1 MKPWKRIR
9 YLLNREAF
17 DRELQEEMRIHRE
30 MAEERL
36 SQLGT
41 LKEEAHYAAM
51 RAFGNATLAQEAS
64 RAEWTF
70 FFESLVQ
77 DICFGVRMLRKSP
90 GFTAV
95 AVLTLALG
103 IGANTAIFSVINGVL
118 LSPLPYKSPQKI
130 VVMKENESLPNVM
143 DIQRQASAFS
153 LGGAINAQ
161 PIDYTNG
168 PEPLQIRVG
177 LVNSGFF
184 ETLGLPPMMG
194 RIFSEAEDVR
204 GGPRVAV
211 VSYTFW
217 QGYLGSDPHA
227 VGRTITLN
235 GNSYTV
241 IGVMPESFVSP
252 REHADVFVSLWV
264 GYPGAAADRG
274 VHFMHTY
281 WRLKE
286 GVTLAQAQADIAKI
300 DRRLAE
306 QFPSEEKERRT
317 HLIPLREA
325 VIGDVR
331 PALLVLFGAVG
342 LVLLIACGNFAS
354 LLVARAFVRRQEMM
368 IRAALGAGR
377 GRLIRKLLTE
387 SALLSVLGGAA
398 GLLFAQWGTHMLLAL
413 TPEKLIRL
421 NGVHMD
427 TRVLLFAFVVSVL
440 TGVIF
445 GIAPALLA
453 ARQDVTGALNE
464 NGRST
469 TASATGHHIRKIL
482 VTSELALALVLL
494 VGAGLLIKGFSRLR
508 SVNPG
513 FNPVGVLTIYLQ
525 LPATRYA
532 EIPKQTQFRRELLAR
547 LNLLA
552 GVQVG
557 MVSDIPLGTN
567 YVDHNFV
574 IDGRAPIPVGDE
586 PEVQT
591 LALMG
596 DYFRVM
602 QIPLRAGRDF
612 TEMDREG
619 QPLVAVVNEELV
631 RQYFP
636 HDNPVGARIRWARD
650 AGPPRWMTII
660 GVASDVKQSGLN
672 QPVDP
677 AVYTPFV
684 QSDEVWRHWMTLVI
698 RTDNSSSGLIEQV
711 KAQVWRV
718 DRQIP
723 VSDVQTMEQRM
734 AVSLAQQRFNMLLL
748 GAFAALALI
757 LAGVGIYGVMGYT
770 ASQRTHEIGIRMA
783 LGGQRR
789 DVLRLIVAEGAKLTF
804 AGILIGIVG
813 ALALTRVMAG
823 LLFEVKPGDPAIF
836 AVVAILLAL
845 VALAACYIPARR
857 ATKVDPMVAL
867 RYE

>member
-1 MKPWKRIR
+1 MKLWKKLR
-9 YLLNREAF
+9 YLVKRDSF
-17 DRELQEEMRIHRE
+17 DRDLQEEMRLHRE
-30 MAEERL
+30 MAEEKL
-36 SQLGT
+36 NQLGT
-41 LKEEAHYAAM
+41 PREEAHYAAM
-51 RAFGNATLAQEAS
+51 RAFGNATLAREAS

-77 DICFGVRMLRKSP
+77 DIGFGVRTLRKAP
-90 GFTAV
+90 GFTVV

-118 LSPLPYKSPQKI
+118 LRPLPYNNPQKI
-130 VVMKENESLPNVM
+130 LITKENESLPNVM
-143 DIQRQASAFS
+143 DIQRLTSAFS
-153 LGGAINAQ
+153 LEGAINAQ
-161 PIDYTNG
+161 PMDYTSG

-177 LVNSGFF
+177 LVDSGFF
-184 ETLGLPPMMG
+184 EILGVLPMTG
-194 RIFSEAEDVR
+194 RVLSAAEDVR

-211 VSYTFW
+211 VSYPFW

-227 VGRTITLN
+227 VGRTIRLD
-235 GNSYTV
+235 GNSYAV
-241 IGVMPESFVSP
+241 IGVLPASFVSP

-264 GYPGAAADRG
+264 GYPSAAAERD

-286 GVTLAQAQADIAKI
+286 GVTLAQAQADMATI

-306 QFPSEEKERRT
+306 QFPDEEKERRT

-325 VIGDVR
+325 MIGDIR

-368 IRAALGAGR
+368 IRAALGASR
-377 GRLIRKLLTE
+377 GRLIRKVLTE
-387 SALLSVLGGAA
+387 SALLSALGGAA
-398 GLLFAQWGTHMLLAL
+398 GLLFAQWGIRMLLAL
-413 TPEKLIRL
+413 TPEELIRL
-421 NGVHMD
+421 NGVHLD
-427 TRVLLFAFVVSVL
+427 TRVLLFAFMVSVL

-445 GIAPALLA
+445 GIAPALLT
-453 ARQDVTGALNE
+453 ARQDVTGALKE
-464 NGRST
+464 NGRNT
-469 TASATGHHIRKIL
+469 TASATGHRIRKIL

-513 FNPVGVLTIYLQ
+513 FNPAGVLTMYLR
-525 LPATRYA
+525 LPTSRYA

-547 LNLLA
+547 LNSLA
-552 GVQVG
+552 GAQIG

-567 YVDHNFV
+567 YVGHNFI
-574 IDGRAPIPVGDE
+574 IDGRPPIPVGAE
-586 PEVQT
+586 PYVQT
-591 LALMG
+591 LAVMG

-602 QIPLRAGRDF
+602 QITLRAGRDF
-612 TEMDREG
+612 TERDREG
-619 QPLVAVVNEELV
+619 QPLAAVVNEELV

-650 AGPPRWMTII
+650 PGPPRWMTII

-698 RTDNSSSGLIEQV
+698 RTDNSTSGLAEQV
-711 KAQVWRV
+711 KAQVWSV

-723 VSDVQTMEQRM
+723 VSDVRTMDQLM

-757 LAGVGIYGVMGYT
+757 LAGVGIYGVMSYT
-770 ASQRTHEIGIRMA
+770 ASQRAHEIGIRMA

-789 DVLRLIVAEGAKLTF
+789 DVLRLIVGEGARLTLV
-804 AGILIGIVG
+804 GILIGIVG
-813 ALALTRVMAG
+813 ALGLSRLVAS
-823 LLFEVKPGDPAIF
+823 LLFEVKPTDPEIF
-836 AVVAILLAL
+836 AAVAILLAV

-857 ATKVDPMVAL
+857 AMRTDPMVAL
-867 RYE
+867 RNV

>member
-30 MAEERL
+30 MAEEKL

-300 DRRLAE
+300 DRRS
-306 QFPSEEKERRT
+306 F
-317 HLIPLREA
+317 
-325 VIGDVR
+325 
-331 PALLVLFGAVG
+331 
-342 LVLLIACGNFAS
+342 
-354 LLVARAFVRRQEMM
+354 
-368 IRAALGAGR
+368 
-377 GRLIRKLLTE
+377 
-387 SALLSVLGGAA
+387 
-398 GLLFAQWGTHMLLAL
+398 
-413 TPEKLIRL
+413 
-421 NGVHMD
+421 
-427 TRVLLFAFVVSVL
+427 
-440 TGVIF
+440 
-445 GIAPALLA
+445 
-453 ARQDVTGALNE
+453 
-464 NGRST
+464 
-469 TASATGHHIRKIL
+469 
-482 VTSELALALVLL
+482 
-494 VGAGLLIKGFSRLR
+494 
-508 SVNPG
+508 
-513 FNPVGVLTIYLQ
+513 
-525 LPATRYA
+525 
-532 EIPKQTQFRRELLAR
+532 LAR
-547 LNLLA
+547 KKN
-552 GVQVG
+552 G
-557 MVSDIPLGTN
+557 
-567 YVDHNFV
+567 
-574 IDGRAPIPVGDE
+574 E
-586 PEVQT
+586 
-591 LALMG
+591 
-596 DYFRVM
+596 
-602 QIPLRAGRDF
+602 
-612 TEMDREG
+612 
-619 QPLVAVVNEELV
+619 
-631 RQYFP
+631 
-636 HDNPVGARIRWARD
+636 RI
-650 AGPPRWMTII
+650 
-660 GVASDVKQSGLN
+660 
-672 QPVDP
+672 
-677 AVYTPFV
+677 
-684 QSDEVWRHWMTLVI
+684 
-698 RTDNSSSGLIEQV
+698 
-711 KAQVWRV
+711 
-718 DRQIP
+718 
-723 VSDVQTMEQRM
+723 
-734 AVSLAQQRFNMLLL
+734 
-748 GAFAALALI
+748 
-757 LAGVGIYGVMGYT
+757 
-770 ASQRTHEIGIRMA
+770 
-783 LGGQRR
+783 
-789 DVLRLIVAEGAKLTF
+789 
-804 AGILIGIVG
+804 
-813 ALALTRVMAG
+813 
-823 LLFEVKPGDPAIF
+823 
-836 AVVAILLAL
+836 
-845 VALAACYIPARR
+845 
-857 ATKVDPMVAL
+857 
-867 RYE
+867 

>member
-1 MKPWKRIR
+1 MKFWNKLR
-9 YLLNREAF
+9 YLLRRDSL
-17 DRELQEEMRIHRE
+17 DRDLQEEMRVHRE
-30 MAEERL
+30 MAEEKL
-36 SQLGT
+36 SELG
-41 LKEEAHYAAM
+41 EQRDAAHYESM
-51 RAFGNATLAQEAS
+51 RRFGNPTLAQEDS
-64 RAEWTF
+64 RSEWTF
-70 FFESLVQ
+70 FFETHLE
-77 DICFGVRMLRKSP
+77 DLRFGLRILRKSP
-90 GFTAV
+90 GFTAI

-118 LSPLPYKSPQKI
+118 LSPLPYNNPQEI
-130 VVMKENESLPNVM
+130 VIMKQNDSLPNVKE
-143 DIQRQASAFS
+143 IQRQSRAFS

-161 PIDYTNG
+161 PMDYTSG

-177 LVNSGFF
+177 LVDSGFF
-184 ETLGLPPMMG
+184 EILGVPPMAG
-194 RIFSEAEDVR
+194 RILSASEDVR

-211 VSYTFW
+211 VSHSFY
-217 QGYLGSDPHA
+217 QDYLGSDPHA
-227 VGRTITLN
+227 VGRTITLD

-241 IGVMPESFVSP
+241 IGVMPESFVCP

-264 GYPGAAADRG
+264 GYPDAAAQRG

-281 WRLKE
+281 WRLKP
-286 GVTLAQAQADIAKI
+286 GVTLAQAQGDIATI
-300 DRRLAE
+300 DHRLAE
-306 QFPSEEKERRT
+306 QFPDEEKERKT

-325 VIGDVR
+325 LIGDVR

-377 GRLIRKLLTE
+377 GRLIRKMLTE
-387 SALLSVLGGAA
+387 SALLSLLGGAA
-398 GLLFAQWGTHMLLAL
+398 GLLFAEWGTRMLLAL
-413 TPEKLIRL
+413 TPEQLIRL

-427 TRVLLFAFVVSVL
+427 TRVLLFALVVSVL

-445 GIAPALLA
+445 GIAPALLS
-453 ARQDVTGALNE
+453 ARQDVTGALKQ

-469 TASATGHHIRKIL
+469 TASATGHRIRKIL
-482 VTSELALALVLL
+482 VTSELTLALVLL

-513 FNPVGVLTIYLQ
+513 FNPRGVLTMYLQ
-525 LPATRYA
+525 LPQSRYA

-547 LNLLA
+547 LNSLR
-552 GVQVG
+552 GVHVG

-574 IDGRAPIPVGDE
+574 IDGRPPIPVGDE

-591 LALMG
+591 LAVMG

-650 AGPPRWMTII
+650 PGPPRWMTII
-660 GVASDVKQSGLN
+660 GVASNVKQSGLN

-677 AVYTPFV
+677 AVYTPFL
-684 QSDEVWRHWMTLVI
+684 QSDEIWRRWMTLVI
-698 RTDNSSSGLIEQV
+698 RSDNSSSGLVEQV
-711 KAQVWRV
+711 KAQVWSL

-723 VSDVQTMEQRM
+723 VSDVRTMDQLM
-734 AVSLAQQRFNMLLL
+734 AVSLEQQRFNMLLL

-757 LAGVGIYGVMGYT
+757 LAGVGIYGVMGYI
-770 ASQRTHEIGIRMA
+770 ASQRTREIGIRIA

-789 DVLRLIVAEGAKLTF
+789 DVLRLIVGEGASLTF
-804 AGILIGIVG
+804 IGILTGIIA
-813 ALALTRVMAG
+813 ALGLSRLMAS
-823 LLFEVKPGDPAIF
+823 LLFEVKPADPAIF
-836 AVVAILLAL
+836 AAVAIILAVVALT
-845 VALAACYIPARR
+845 ACYIPACR
-857 ATKVDPMVAL
+857 AMRTDPMVAL
-867 RYE
+867 RSE

>member
-1 MKPWKRIR
+1 MKFWKKLR
-9 YLLNREAF
+9 YVLKRDSF
-17 DRELQEEMRIHRE
+17 DRDLQEEMRFHRE
-30 MAEERL
+30 MAEEKL
-36 SQLGT
+36 SELG
-41 LKEEAHYAAM
+41 EQRDAAHYESM
-51 RAFGNATLAQEAS
+51 KRFGNATLAQEDS
-64 RAEWTF
+64 RSQWMF
-70 FFESLVQ
+70 FFETPLQ
-77 DICFGVRMLRKSP
+77 DLRFGLRMLWKSP
-90 GFTAV
+90 GFTAI

-103 IGANTAIFSVINGVL
+103 IGANTAIFSVINSVL
-118 LSPLPYKSPQKI
+118 LSPLPYNNPQEILVK
-130 VVMKENESLPNVM
+130 KENESLPNVM

-161 PIDYTNG
+161 PMDYTSG

-177 LVNSGFF
+177 FVDSGFF
-184 ETLGLPPMMG
+184 EILGVPPMTG
-194 RIFSEAEDVR
+194 RILSAAEDVR

-211 VSYTFW
+211 VSYPFW

-264 GYPGAAADRG
+264 GYPGAAAERG

-286 GVTLAQAQADIAKI
+286 GVTLAQAQADMATI

-306 QFPSEEKERRT
+306 QFPDEEKERRT
-317 HLIPLREA
+317 HLIPLRESM
-325 VIGDVR
+325 IGDVR

-354 LLVARAFVRRQEMM
+354 LLVARAFVRQQEMM

-398 GLLFAQWGTHMLLAL
+398 GLLFAQWGTRMLLAL
-413 TPEKLIRL
+413 TPEKLIWL

-427 TRVLLFAFVVSVL
+427 TRVLLFAFLVSVL

-445 GIAPALLA
+445 GIAPAFLT
-453 ARQDVTGALNE
+453 ARQDVTGAVKE
-464 NGRST
+464 NGRRT
-469 TASATGHHIRKIL
+469 TASATGHRIRKIL

-513 FNPVGVLTIYLQ
+513 FNPAGVLTVYLQ
-525 LPATRYA
+525 LPTSRYA

-547 LNLLA
+547 LNSLA

-557 MVSDIPLGTN
+557 MVSDIPMGTN

-574 IDGRAPIPVGDE
+574 IDGRPPIPVGEE

-591 LALMG
+591 LAVMG

-612 TEMDREG
+612 TEMDRER
-619 QPLVAVVNEELV
+619 QPLVAVVNEKLA

-650 AGPPRWMTII
+650 PGPPRWMTII

-698 RTDNSSSGLIEQV
+698 RTDNSSSGLVEQV
-711 KAQVWRV
+711 KALVWNV

-723 VSDVQTMEQRM
+723 VSDVRTMDQLM
-734 AVSLAQQRFNMLLL
+734 AVSLGQQRFNMVLL

-789 DVLRLIVAEGAKLTF
+789 DVLRLILFEGATLTF
-804 AGILIGIVG
+804 VGILIGIVG
-813 ALALTRVMAG
+813 ALGLSRLMAS
-823 LLFEVKPGDPAIF
+823 LLFELKPTDPGILAAVAIF
-836 AVVAILLAL
+836 LAV
-845 VALAACYIPARR
+845 VALAACYLPARR
-857 ATKVDPMVAL
+857 AMRTDPMVAL
-867 RYE
+867 RNE